1 MGIFF
6 GIILTIWI
14 SRISFK
20 PVLTVNL
27 TICFA
32 YINFYI
38 CENICGV
45 SGILSIVSMGL
56 YMNYKG
62 KTRVSVDA
70 HHMLHNVWNLITFAA
85 ESGIFVLSGAL
96 VSTKGKNFFTF

>member
-1 MGIFF
+1 
-6 GIILTIWI
+6 
-14 SRISFK
+14 
-20 PVLTVNL
+20 
-27 TICFA
+27 
-32 YINFYI
+32 
-38 CENICGV
+38 
-45 SGILSIVSMGL
+45 MGL

-85 ESGIFVLSGAL
+85 ESGIFVLSGAI